1 MLSEVVGAVSSGSV
15 AMAGVSVDEETMVE
29 VKSGRSAAIVVVG
42 PLVSVF
48 TKPSPPKTADKLPI
62 TSSNAVVLGI
72 WSAVSPNVPVSLPK
86 NTELN
91 AVSTSGVDNV
101 TTVGVAD
108 GKASEIESTSLS
120 TGGEFT
126 VSVGVLS
133 SVGNVIA
140 VASRLVLSALG
151 VKSEPKVTSTVVG
164 EAGMIKDES
173 VVSSPTGESLL
184 AEGNEADTDTENV
197 GISGPKPVGVAPT
210 LIPAEIVSSWMIVRS
225 ASAEIVADTSSVVMS
240 AVLPVTLG
248 KSVSKVAWGDGTID
262 RSLVAVG
269 MMLDIAK
276 DTSEMIEERSP
287 GFTRPG
293 VADISEG
300 KALASST
307 DSDKTLLGSKASL
320 IRLETLK
327 SAEVGMAMDADSVTS
342 IAEID
347 DPRLLLSPKTVL
359 WGTEVI
365 WADVSIISVGSVPGT
380 GT

>member
-1 MLSEVVGAVSSGSV
+1 MPREVVTAALRGSV
-15 AMAGVSVDEETMVE
+15 ALTGASVDEETMVE
-29 VKSGRSAAIVVVG
+29 VKSGRSAAIVAVG
-42 PLVSVF
+42 PLISVF
-48 TKPSPPKTADKLPI
+48 TKPSPPTTADKLPI
-62 TSSNAVVLGI
+62 TSGNTVVAGI
-72 WSAVSPNVPVSLPK
+72 WSAVSPNVLVSLLK
-86 NTELN
+86 NAELN

-101 TTVGVAD
+101 STVAEAD

-120 TGGEFT
+120 TGWELK

-133 SVGNVIA
+133 SVDNVIA

-164 EAGMIKDES
+164 EAEMIKDES
-173 VVSSPTGESLL
+173 VVSSPTGRSLL

-197 GISGPKPVGVAPT
+197 GNSGSKPVGVAPT

-287 GFTRPG
+287 GVTRPG

-365 WADVSIISVGSVPGT
+365 WADVSMIFVGSVPGT